1 MAITSRLGLHKP
13 ETSGEFFGDYFPDAY
28 AADLQQIDDVVQIK
42 DVAAAGNIPVYGV
55 DGLLADSGIAPADLE
70 AGLISSILTDQGM
83 LLYKAADA
91 LAALSPDVAGKS
103 LLTQGAGANPVF
115 GYPSHSTLTNL
126 GIGDP
131 HTQYVLRSLLS
142 ARGDLVYR
150 DAAGWQRLPKGVS
163 GTVLMQGANDP
174 YWSMPKLDDLAV
186 PDDNTDLNASTTKH
200 GLMQKYPGPG
210 YLLKGD
216 GTWLHLPGPGYLLK
230 GDGTWLH
237 LPGPGYLLKGDG
249 TWLQLPNTAQ
259 ALKGD
264 GTWLTRYFDID
275 FQFGNGQDVVELNQL
290 QEVCIPVNAKL
301 VRVDGWEVNRIIGS
315 TMLAVRVHDIGG
327 DPISASI
334 WSRDSFVSASYFTTV
349 VDPPI
354 NISAHKVI
362 QGRVASTSTAKQVVL
377 RLVFEAL

>member
-13 ETSGEFFGDYFPDAY
+13 ETSGEIFGDYFPDAY

-103 LLTQGAGANPVF
+103 LLTQGAGTNPVF

-174 YWSMPKLDDLAV
+174 YWSMPKLDDLTV
-186 PDDNTDLNASTTKH
+186 PDDNTDLNASTSKH
-200 GLMQKYPGPG
+200 GLMQKY
-210 YLLKGD
+210 
-216 GTWLHLPGPGYLLK
+216 
-230 GDGTWLH
+230 
-237 LPGPGYLLKGDG
+237 
-249 TWLQLPNTAQ
+249 PNTAQ

-264 GTWLTRYFDID
+264 GSWITRNFEID
-275 FQFGNGQDVVELNQL
+275 FPFGNGSDVIDPAVAEFGMPT
-290 QEVCIPVNAKL
+290 EGRIWH
-301 VRVDGWEVNRIIGS
+301 VDLWEVGLISSSATCTLYEHAVGAAKGS
-315 TMLAVRVHDIGG
+315 AIQ
-327 DPISASI
+327 
-334 WSRDSFVSASYFTTV
+334 SFALSSETFHGFVTNITVTKGNILRAEVSNVTA
-349 VDPPI
+349 
-354 NISAHKVI
+354 
-362 QGRVASTSTAKQVVL
+362 AKQIVL
-377 RLVFEAL
+377 RLWFEGT

>member
-13 ETSGEFFGDYFPDAY
+13 ETSGEIFGDYFPDAY

-174 YWSMPKLDDLAV
+174 YWSMPKLDDLAA

-200 GLMQKYPGPG
+200 GLMQKYP
-210 YLLKGD
+210 
-216 GTWLHLPGPGYLLK
+216 
-230 GDGTWLH
+230 
-237 LPGPGYLLKGDG
+237 
-249 TWLQLPNTAQ
+249 NTAQ

-264 GTWLTRYFDID
+264 GSWITRNFDID
-275 FQFGNGQDVVELNQL
+275 FPFGNGSDVIEPAV
-290 QEVCIPVNAKL
+290 QEFSVPFGCKIDHVNI
-301 VRVDGWEVNRIIGS
+301 WEVEGRVCYVTCILYKHTLGAPKGS
-315 TMLAVRVHDIGG
+315 PLGYYYLVGQSSMYQIDVNIAASQHDIFRIEVI
-327 DPISASI
+327 D
-334 WSRDSFVSASYFTTV
+334 VSA
-349 VDPPI
+349 
-354 NISAHKVI
+354 
-362 QGRVASTSTAKQVVL
+362 AKQIVC
-377 RLVFEAL
+377 RLFCEAT

>member
-13 ETSGEFFGDYFPDAY
+13 DTSGELFGDYFIDAY

-42 DVAAAGNIPVYGV
+42 DVTAAGNIPVYGV
-55 DGLLADSGIAPADLE
+55 DGLLADSGIAPGDLE
-70 AGLISSILTDQGM
+70 AGLITSILTDQGM

-91 LAALSPDVAGKS
+91 LAALSADVAGKS
-103 LLTQGAGANPVF
+103 LLTQGAAANPVF

-126 GIGDP
+126 TIGDP

-150 DAAGWQRLPKGVS
+150 DATGWQRLPKGVS
-163 GTVLMQGANDP
+163 GKVLMQGADDP
-174 YWSMPKLDDLAV
+174 YWSMPKLDDLAA

-200 GLMQKYPGPG
+200 GLMQKYP
-210 YLLKGD
+210 
-216 GTWLHLPGPGYLLK
+216 
-230 GDGTWLH
+230 
-237 LPGPGYLLKGDG
+237 
-249 TWLQLPNTAQ
+249 NTAQ

-264 GTWLTRYFDID
+264 GTWLTRNFDID
-275 FQFGNGQDVVELNQL
+275 FSFGNGQDVVELDQL

-315 TMLAVRVHDIGG
+315 TTLAVRVHDIGG
-327 DPISASI
+327 DPVSVSV
-334 WSRDSFVSASYFTTV
+334 WSRESFVSTSYFTTV

-362 QGRVASTSTAKQVVL
+362 QGRVANTSTAKQVVL

>member
-13 ETSGEFFGDYFPDAY
+13 ETSGEIFGDYFPDAY

-186 PDDNTDLNASTTKH
+186 PDDNTDLNASTSKH
-200 GLMQKYPGPG
+200 GLMQKYPGTAQV
-210 YLLKGD
+210 LKGD
-216 GTWLHLPGPGYLLK
+216 GSWV
-230 GDGTWLH
+230 
-237 LPGPGYLLKGDG
+237 
-249 TWLQLPNTAQ
+249 
-259 ALKGD
+259 
-264 GTWLTRYFDID
+264 TRNFEID
-275 FQFGNGQDVVELNQL
+275 FPFGNGSDVIETGLV
-290 QEVCIPVNAKL
+290 QEVGVPVNCKIIYM
-301 VRVDGWEVNRIIGS
+301 DIWEVGLVNS
-315 TMLAVRVHDIGG
+315 
-327 DPISASI
+327 SASLNLYMHNLGAAKGSVI
-334 WSRDSFVSASYFTTV
+334 WNLYYTNGTSKISE
-349 VDPPI
+349 PC
-354 NISAHKVI
+354 NIHVAIHKVL
-362 QGRVASTSTAKQVVL
+362 RFEVANITAAKQIVC
-377 RLVFEAL
+377 RLFCEVT

>member
-13 ETSGEFFGDYFPDAY
+13 ETSGEIFGDYFPDAY

-115 GYPSHSTLTNL
+115 GYPNHSTLTNL

-174 YWSMPKLDDLAV
+174 YWSMPKLDDLTV
-186 PDDNTDLNASTTKH
+186 PDDNTDLNASTSKH
-200 GLMQKYPGPG
+200 GLMQKY
-210 YLLKGD
+210 
-216 GTWLHLPGPGYLLK
+216 
-230 GDGTWLH
+230 
-237 LPGPGYLLKGDG
+237 
-249 TWLQLPNTAQ
+249 PNTAQ

-264 GTWLTRYFDID
+264 GSWITRYFEID
-275 FQFGNGQDVVELNQL
+275 FPFGNGSDVIEDAVHEFA
-290 QEVCIPVNAKL
+290 VPIACKITRADV
-301 VRVDGWEVNRIIGS
+301 WEVGGRSSSITCTLYNRALGAGRGS
-315 TMLAVRVHDIGG
+315 PV
-327 DPISASI
+327 
-334 WSRDSFVSASYFTTV
+334 DSFVMSSRVYMTETGL
-349 VDPPI
+349 
-354 NISAHKVI
+354 NISVSQHNVLRIEVSSITA
-362 QGRVASTSTAKQVVL
+362 AKQIVC
-377 RLVFEAL
+377 RLFLEAT